1 MEPGKMA
8 KQMIAFQKNL
18 IENSLNSL
26 SVIQDQTETMAN
38 AFMSQL
44 PWVPEEGKK
53 AIGDAV
59 NMYKKAFNDYKKAVS
74 EGFSKMEELFTA
86 E

>member
-1 MEPGKMA
+1 
-8 KQMIAFQKNL
+8 
-18 IENSLNSL
+18 
-26 SVIQDQTETMAN
+26 MAN